1 MAIAAS
7 GIKGED
13 RQNAIA
19 GWLFMTPAIIIFL
32 IFIIVPIVFAIYF
45 SFTDWNG
52 ISPPREAAWV
62 GLQNYQALLT
72 ETGIRQADF
81 FRAVKNTTYFA
92 LGVVPAQT
100 AIALALAVVVNQAFL
115 RFKSFFRTTYYFP
128 SITSSVAI
136 SLMFLF
142 FYQKSGLI
150 NQLLGALTFGAWE
163 PIAWM
168 ADPRGVFHIVLGWF
182 GLTIENAAFLTDTSL
197 LGLTLW
203 DWISG
208 PSVAL
213 AAIMIMNTWTTI
225 GTMMIIFLAALQD
238 IPNFVYEASEIDG
251 ASRWMQF
258 RQITLPLLRPTL
270 FFIIT
275 LGLIGTY
282 QVFDQVYVMSSGGP
296 AKTTLTIAYL
306 VYRNGFTNSQMGL
319 AAAIAILLFII
330 IFSLT
335 MIQRRITGSEAD
347 L

>member
-1 MAIAAS
+1 MTMAAT

-19 GWLFMTPAIIIFL
+19 GWLFMTPTLL
-32 IFIIVPIVFAIYF
+32 IFFVFIVIPIAFAIYF

-52 ISPPREAAWV
+52 ISPPSQAEWV
-62 GLQNYQALLT
+62 GLQNYQALLA
-72 ETGIRQADF
+72 EQGIRQSDF
-81 FRAVKNTTYFA
+81 FTALKNTTYFA

-100 AIALALAVVVNQAFL
+100 IIALLLAAVVNQAWL
-115 RFKSFFRTTYYFP
+115 RFKGFFRTTYYFP

-142 FYQKSGLI
+142 FYQKSGLA
-150 NQLLGALTFGAWE
+150 NRLLETLTLGVWE

-168 ADPRGVFHIVLGWF
+168 TDARGIFHIVLGWF
-182 GLTIENAAFLTDTSL
+182 GVTVQSVPFLTGTDV
-197 LGLTLW
+197 LGLSLW
-203 DWISG
+203 EWISG

-225 GTMMIIFLAALQD
+225 GTMMIIFIAALQD
-238 IPNFVYEASEIDG
+238 IPNYVYEASEIDG

-258 RQITLPLLRPTL
+258 RSITLPLLRPTL
-270 FFIIT
+270 FFIVT

-282 QVFDQVYVMSSGGP
+282 QVFDQIYVMSSGGP

-319 AAAIAILLFII
+319 AAAIAILLFVI
-330 IFSLT
+330 IFTLT
-335 MIQRRITGSEAD
+335 MVQRRITGSESQI
-347 L
+347 